1 MMNTRLVNRTVVNMM
16 LVNGIQEYFWRTQ
29 MRREC
34 IMN

>member
-1 MMNTRLVNRTVVNMM
+1 MINTRLVNRTVVNMM

-29 MRREC
+29 MRRTG

>member
-1 MMNTRLVNRTVVNMM
+1 MMNTRLVHRTVVNMM

-29 MRREC
+29 MRRMG